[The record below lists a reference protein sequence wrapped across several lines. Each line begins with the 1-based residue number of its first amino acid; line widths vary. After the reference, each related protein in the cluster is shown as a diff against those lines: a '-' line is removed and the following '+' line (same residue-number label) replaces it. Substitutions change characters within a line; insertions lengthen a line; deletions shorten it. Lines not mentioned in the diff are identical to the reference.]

1 MTHGVS
7 WINKVLGMW
16 GNGFPPISKWCSEI
30 PVILLNVSFEICSP
44 ASPTF
49 FPHQPPPID
58 GFDPRTFNSTQSVKC
73 FREFGAVLRAPN
85 AKPRRANRTQIQG
98 AEANTTCL
106 LDLLPTRPTCSLCP
120 GCGNL
125 PPTVTQSPWSRNL
138 SECELCNNEMK
149 IFLLTWQII
158 ILINFFWKHRF
169 HKLPLDLQTWT
180 KQTAPSPNMILE
192 WNWYW
197 LQGIKS
203 GARKVVKI
211 ISDSGA
217 GK

>member
-16 GNGFPPISKWCSEI
+16 GHGFPPISKWCSEI
-30 PVILLNVSFEICSP
+30 AVILLNVSFEICSP

-49 FPHQPPPID
+49 LPHQPPPIG
-58 GFDPRTFNSTQSVKC
+58 GFDPRTFT
-73 FREFGAVLRAPN
+73 
-85 AKPRRANRTQIQG
+85 PRRVSNASESLERCSG
-98 AEANTTCL
+98 
-106 LDLLPTRPTCSLCP
+106 LPTPSP
-120 GCGNL
+120 AV
-125 PPTVTQSPWSRNL
+125 PTVHRSRVPGPTPPAYWISFPPAPHAPFAQAVATSL
-138 SECELCNNEMK
+138 QQWPSHLEAETYQCELCNNEMEF
-149 IFLLTWQII
+149 FLLTWQII
-158 ILINFFWKHRF
+158 ILINFLWKHRF

-180 KQTAPSPNMILE
+180 KQTVPSPNMILE

-203 GARKVVKI
+203 SAQKVVKI